1 MLSDP
6 QGKYRLTCLLKAIHL
21 SKSTYMFHKYRIEAA
36 KEPETELEKLVLEE
50 FKENKG
56 RYGVRRITASLRL
69 KGHHINHKVV
79 QRIMKKYHLKGKTPK
94 KIRKY
99 SSYMGTVGKVAENL
113 LKRQFNVDVPNKV
126 FVTDVTE
133 FKFSWGKVYLSPVMD
148 LYNRE
153 IIGYDIARH
162 PDFNQIKRMMDSALK
177 GRTIT
182 KEALFHSD
190 QGWQYQMKEFG
201 QILKSYGITQ
211 SMSRKG
217 NCHDNSVME
226 NFFGRLK
233 VEMFYGEEKSF
244 KDFDEFK
251 EKLEDNIL
259 WYNTERIKEYL
270 HWKSPIQALQTSITL

>member
-1 MLSDP
+1 
-6 QGKYRLTCLLKAIHL
+6 
-21 SKSTYMFHKYRIEAA
+21 
-36 KEPETELEKLVLEE
+36 
-50 FKENKG
+50 
-56 RYGVRRITASLRL
+56 
-69 KGHHINHKVV
+69 
-79 QRIMKKYHLKGKTPK
+79 MKKYHLKGKTPK

-233 VEMFYGEEKSF
+233 VEMFYGEEKTF
-244 KDFDEFK
+244 KDFDDFK
-251 EKLEDNIL
+251 EKLEEYIL
-259 WYNTERIKEYL
+259 WYNKERIKEYL
-270 HWKSPIQALQTSITL
+270 HWKSPIQALPTIVTL

>member
-99 SSYMGTVGKVAENL
+99 SSYRGTVGKVAENL

-177 GRTIT
+177 GRTIA

-233 VEMFYGEEKSF
+233 VEMFYGEEKTF
-244 KDFDEFK
+244 RDFDDFK
-251 EKLEDNIL
+251 EKLEEYIL
-259 WYNTERIKEYL
+259 WYNKERIKEYL
-270 HWKSPIQALQTSITL
+270 HWKSPIQALPTKVTL

>member
-190 QGWQYQMKEFG
+190 QGCQYQMKEFG

-233 VEMFYGEEKSF
+233 VEMFYGEEKTF
-244 KDFDEFK
+244 KDFNEFK
-251 EKLEDNIL
+251 EKLEEYIL
-259 WYNTERIKEYL
+259 WYNKERIKEYL
-270 HWKSPIQALQTSITL
+270 HWKSPIQALPTKVTL